1 MMKHLSLEKEKQT
14 AKKTWASDPTRFAN
28 ETMKA
33 TGTNTTP
40 KSSFLLDCQIF
51 QDQFE
56 WSSNLAL
63 EMRSVSFP
71 SSQEH
76 LDRG

>member
-1 MMKHLSLEKEKQT
+1 MMKHLSQEKEKQT

-51 QDQFE
+51 QHQFE
-56 WSSNLAL
+56 WSSNLTL